1 MNVVNCFQISI
12 FAVHE
17 QQINPTPYVT
27 GVVNCFQISIFAVH
41 EQPIVCWET
50 GETVVNCFQ
59 ISIFAVHEQHGR
71 RGRYIIVG
79 CELLSN

>member
-1 MNVVNCFQISI
+1 MVVNCFQISI

-17 QQINPTPYVT
+17 QPSPRLQLSV

-41 EQPIVCWET
+41 EQP
-50 GETVVNCFQ
+50 FAS
-59 ISIFAVHEQHGR
+59 ISDELLR
-71 RGRYIIVG
+71 